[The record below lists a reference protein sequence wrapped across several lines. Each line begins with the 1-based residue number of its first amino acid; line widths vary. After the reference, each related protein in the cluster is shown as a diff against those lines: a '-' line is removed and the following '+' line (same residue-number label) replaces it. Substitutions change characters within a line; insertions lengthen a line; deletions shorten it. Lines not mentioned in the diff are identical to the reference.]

1 MTWLT
6 VSEVSR
12 LMAFTERAIRFQVE
26 NGKLGQKGTAYRY
39 IKGSKGRGGKQLQ
52 IALEALPEQVQAAYR
67 KQQGETI
74 PFRNEAIFTQAQRAE
89 AEHRKHVVLLFEEYR
104 ANRLKDGV
112 VKETVLKGDFVCKY
126 NMEHP
131 DRTITTKTLYEW
143 IRKFY
148 SGDPHALID
157 GRGGYNRGSSSID
170 PDMWE
175 YFKALYLKPSLPS
188 MKECYRLTRIEA
200 DARGISIPSE
210 KAFRLAKDRISDADL
225 TLARRG
231 KKAFEDGYM
240 PYIERDYS
248 TLSPN
253 DQWVSDHHVWD
264 IFVRVPDGKGGWKK
278 ERPWGTYWMD
288 MCTRKVMASS
298 IRIQSPNSDIVLCS
312 FGNGVRSYGVP
323 KSVLLDNGK
332 DYKAKDL
339 FYDPGTD
346 AVRSSLQR
354 NFQMKAIY
362 AIPYNARAKPI
373 ERMFNTFESQFGK
386 KFPSY
391 VGSDTQKRPE
401 SLKDIDI
408 MECPTLEEFIE
419 LHNEYVYS
427 IYCNSVHSGEGMD
440 GMTPNQAYSSKPF
453 TVRKVSEEVLRLC
466 LMRIKGKRVVQRNG
480 VTFNGEHYY
489 MGAMNINFVGKP
501 VFARYDPNDPDT
513 LHIFDLDD
521 NYLTEAHKV
530 QKQSFDSALVDFK
543 AQNQRRKEARAAA
556 TKEHPHTTT
565 GRSLQSV
572 KDLVKQQA
580 AQAAIAVPA
589 EAAPRVIEP
598 IRNAKMEENARRA
611 AMSDL
616 DRQYQD
622 TIAKQQDRE
631 RSVDERKR
639 RIASLFTEKM
649 LAPYY
654 ESHLKEVAE

>member
-1 MTWLT
+1 MQWLSVST
-6 VSEVSR
+6 VSK
-12 LMAFTERAIRFQVE
+12 LMAYSERAIRRKATEEKEFGSHGFRYRA
-26 NGKLGQKGTAYRY
+26 GK
-39 IKGSKGRGGKQLQ
+39 RGGKQLQ
-52 IALEALPEQVQAAYR
+52 IALEALPAQAQAAYR
-67 KQQGETI
+67 RQQDETI

-89 AEHRKHVVLLFEEYR
+89 AEHRKHVVLLFEQYKSS
-104 ANRLKDGV
+104 RLKTGD

-126 NMEHP
+126 NMEHS

-148 SGDPHALID
+148 SNDPNALID

-170 PDMWE
+170 PNMWE
-175 YFKALYLKPSLPS
+175 YFKALYLKPSQPS
-188 MKECYRLTRIEA
+188 VKECYRLTRIEA
-200 DARGISIPSE
+200 DTKGISIPSE
-210 KAFRLAKDRISDADL
+210 KAFRLATDRISDADL

-248 TLSPN
+248 ELSPN

-288 MCTRKVMASS
+288 MCTRKVMTSS
-298 IRIQSPNSDIVLCS
+298 IRVQSPNSDIVLCS
-312 FGNGVRSYGVP
+312 FGNAVRGYGVP

-332 DYKAKDL
+332 DYKSNDL
-339 FYDPGTD
+339 FSKQDEE
-346 AVRSSLQR
+346 VIVSNLQR
-354 NFQMKAIY
+354 NFQIRTVF

-419 LHNEYVYS
+419 LHNEYVYNT
-427 IYCNSVHSGEGMD
+427 YCNSEHSGEGMD

-453 TVRKVSEEVLRLC
+453 AVRKVSEDVLRLC
-466 LMRIKGKRVVQRNG
+466 LMRIKGKRTVQRNG

-489 MGAMNINFVGKP
+489 MGSMNLNYVGKP

-513 LHIFDLDD
+513 LHIFDLND
-521 NYLTEAHKV
+521 NYLTPAHKV
-530 QKQSFDSALVDFK
+530 QKQGFDSALVDFK
-543 AQNQRRKEARAAA
+543 GQGQRRKEARAAA
-556 TKEHPHTTT
+556 TKEHPSKAVGH
-565 GRSLQSV
+565 SLQSV
-572 KDLVKQQA
+572 KELVMQQA
-580 AQAAIAVPA
+580 AQASIATPA
-589 EAAPRVIEP
+589 EAVPRVIEP

-611 AMSDL
+611 SMPDL

-622 TIAKQQDRE
+622 ALAKQQEQE
-631 RSVDERKR
+631 RTLDERKK
-639 RIASLFTEKM
+639 RIASLFTEQM

-654 ESHLKEVAE
+654 ETKLKEVAK